1 MKTLITLI
9 FLMISFVS
17 MGQLKYPIQTIYKG
31 DSVVILTIKQ
41 SIDINKAIET
51 QKKIIRDQNRKIA
64 GLNKKIDSLNV
75 VTAQLNVTVDSLQY
89 VADTT
94 YKWADEMNMVF
105 FEMAAGPS
113 LIYTMPPYKSIYFIN
128 LDDYNM
134 FTIDYGDTIEL
145 VRMTPKE
152 YEELKRLQRQYN
164 QEYYPRIDYFK
175 GIQFKSLEKEFR
187 LYEQKIWKNKNL
199 IGKEIIIQE

>member
-1 MKTLITLI
+1 ML
-9 FLMISFVS
+9 FSFIGF
-17 MGQLKYPIQTIYKG
+17 GQLKYPIQTIYKG

-134 FTIDYGDTIEL
+134 FTIDYGNTIEL

-175 GIQFKSLEKEFR
+175 AIKFKSLEKEFR